1 MLRAVRRTLVAV
13 LGLGLAI
20 VTLTPAA
27 AQQAGLLRQLITTP
41 DADYTGFDYE
51 TIRNTTQEAC
61 EQACLGDNRCRAFT
75 FNTQANWCFLKN
87 DFAAL
92 SHANNAV
99 AGRIVNLSQP
109 VETLDRIRVAE
120 LDFLSADLIDRA
132 RAFTASLDTIFQP
145 GTRSYGDLIRAAGTA
160 ASANDQLLASSL
172 FGAALSLADE
182 DPKAWLEFGRA
193 NLGRAGQ
200 TYDER
205 QQIQDRATSAAI
217 NAYLRSED
225 DSSRAAA
232 LLLLTDAL
240 ERRQIW
246 RPAIKALRA
255 AIALRPNADLQT
267 RLDTMVAQYGF
278 RIVSHTVDADSD
290 APRICVTFSDPIPVS
305 MAGLADFVTAEGG
318 PGLAIEP
325 ESTQIC
331 VDGVRHGSRYRIQI
345 RAGLPAVDGEVLS
358 QTAVI
363 DVFVPDRS
371 AWVGFAGTAYVLPA
385 GPQPTIPIQSI
396 NAPEAEVQI
405 YRIGD
410 RSLAFALREGIFLSQ
425 LEPYRAEDIAYTY
438 GQLIWEGA
446 LEITGELNQMTTT
459 AIPVEEA
466 LGEQLPG
473 VYVITAK
480 VPGAQQDDYWDP
492 SATQWFVISDLGIST
507 LSANDGIHA
516 VIRSLASAEPLAGVT
531 VRLVARNNEVLGTAT
546 TDAEGHVAFAPG
558 LARGEGGNAP
568 QVVIAETA
576 DGDYAFLDLTRN
588 AFDLTDRGVAGRPAP
603 AALDAYMRTERGV
616 YRPGET
622 VHTTALVRD
631 TRARAVEGL
640 PMTLVVERP
649 DGVEQSRVVL
659 NDEGLGG
666 YYYALDL
673 SAGAMRGSWRLRLYS
688 DPDAAPVSET
698 SFLVED
704 FEPERL
710 AFELSTTATA
720 FDLFGPTDVDVAARY
735 LYGATA
741 PDLTVTGDIAVRP
754 TRTLAAFPGYQFG
767 REDDPFE
774 RVVEPIDAA
783 PQTDAE
789 GNAVVTVYLPEVQS
803 TTLLLQG
810 EAILRLTD
818 TSGRA
823 VERRLVLPVTPDGP
837 RIGVRPTF
845 DYGVPEGGPAEFDVI
860 AIGPDFARTDLDNV
874 EWTLLRVETDYQ
886 WYSSSGV
893 WRWQAITRTERVGS
907 GTIDLSADGAAT
919 RISTPVEWGEYRL
932 ELTSL
937 GDVPT
942 STTLE
947 FYAGW
952 YVGTAGT
959 DTPDVLQVALDR
971 PSYAIGETATLRL
984 DPQFAG
990 VAMIAVVDDR
1000 LIHMEMV
1007 EVPEGGTTVPLV
1019 VTDEWGPGAY
1029 ITATLFR
1036 PMDLDAGR
1044 MPARA
1049 LGLTWAEV
1057 EPGDRDL
1064 EVTIDLPDEVRP
1076 RGPLTIPVTIDDLA
1090 PGTEAY
1096 VAIAAVDLGILN
1108 LTNYQAPDPD
1118 GWYFGQR
1125 QLGTEIRDLYG
1136 NLIDTTQGQLG
1147 RLRVGGDG
1155 GAVRLGAPPPTTKLV
1170 AYHSGIVRVDANGE
1184 ATVEFDVPDFNGTVR
1199 IMVQAWSAD
1208 GIGHAVEDVFVRDP
1222 VVVATTVPRFL
1233 NLGDVSRLLI
1243 EVDNVSGPAG
1253 DYRLTVEGTD
1263 EFGFPNQVTEFAF
1276 ALAAAGRTTIILP
1289 ISADAIGDGT
1299 FNVNLTMPDGEI
1311 LPKDF
1316 QLGVRAPGVPETQR
1330 NIVTIPGGGGVLT
1343 VDGTAF
1349 GRFVPGTA
1357 ELTLSVG
1364 STARLD
1370 VAGVLDALDR
1380 YPYGCVEQTA
1390 SRAMPLLYLNEVAAS
1405 IGIAADEGIDTRIRN
1420 AIASV
1425 LEKQASSGAF
1435 GLWGPYDDGDLWLD
1449 AYVSDFLTRAKASGF
1464 DVPERALS
1472 IALDN
1477 LSNSIAYAPD
1487 FTSGG
1492 AEIAYALYV
1501 LASNGRASIG
1511 DLRYY
1516 LEAKLENFSSPLS
1529 RAQLGAAL
1537 ALYGDMPRAER
1548 AFAAAVRAF
1557 PRTGDTQT
1565 ERRVDYGTQLRDMA
1579 AVLALALEAGV
1590 RNVDTRDLT
1599 VRIAELRDARQWT
1612 STQEDA
1618 WTLMAAAGLIE
1629 QANDAG
1635 LTINGEAI
1643 DGPLFRSFYDT
1654 DLAVSPVTVANT
1666 GAEAVDAAVTVTG
1679 VPVTPAAEGGYG
1691 FTIERRY
1698 FRPDGTEV
1706 DVSTVAQNDRF
1717 VVTLTVTETQ
1727 VPWRTGRVLIVDP
1740 LPAGFEIENA
1750 NLSVSGDVGRYPW
1763 LTAES
1768 YIEHAESRT
1777 DRFVASLN
1785 RYSSSPTQY
1794 TVAYTVRAVSPG
1806 TFVHPAAVVEDM
1818 YRPDLRANTATTT
1831 VEVVGPTQ

>member
-1 MLRAVRRTLVAV
+1 MLRVVRRTLVAV

-20 VTLTPAA
+20 ATFTPAA
-27 AQQAGLLRQLITTP
+27 AQQTGLLRQLITTP
-41 DADYTGFDYE
+41 NADYTGFDYE
-51 TIRNTTQEAC
+51 TIRNTTQDAC
-61 EQACLGDNRCRAFT
+61 EAACLGDNRCRAFT
-75 FNTQANWCFLKN
+75 FNTDANWCFLKN
-87 DFAAL
+87 DFGAL
-92 SHANNAV
+92 SHANAAV

-109 VETLDRIRVAE
+109 VESLERIRVAE

-132 RAFTASLDTIFQP
+132 RAFTASLDTVFLP
-145 GTRSYGDLIRAAGTA
+145 GTRSYGDLIRAGGTA
-160 ASANDQLLASSL
+160 ASANDNLLASSL

-193 NLGRAGQ
+193 NLARAGQ
-200 TYDER
+200 TFDER
-205 QQIQDRATSAAI
+205 QQIRDRATSAAI

-225 DSSRAAA
+225 DAARASA

-240 ERRQIW
+240 EQRQIW

-255 AIALRPNADLQT
+255 AIALRPNADLQQ
-267 RLDTMVAQYGF
+267 RLDTMVAQHGF
-278 RIVSHTVDADSD
+278 RIVTHTVDSDSD
-290 APRICVTFSDPIPVS
+290 APRICVVFSDPIPVS
-305 MAGLADFVTAEGG
+305 RPGLADYVTAEGG

-345 RAGLPAVDGEVLS
+345 RAGLPAVDGEVLAT
-358 QTAVI
+358 TAVI

-425 LEPYRAEDIAYTY
+425 LEPYRAQDIAYTY
-438 GQLIWEGA
+438 GALIWEGA
-446 LEITGELNQMTTT
+446 LEIDVETNQMITT
-459 AIPVEEA
+459 AIPVEDA
-466 LGEQLPG
+466 LGEQQPG
-473 VYVITAK
+473 VYVITAR
-480 VPGAQQDDYWDP
+480 VPGALQDDYWDP
-492 SATQWFVISDLGIST
+492 VATQWFVISDLGIST

-516 VIRSLASAEPLAGVT
+516 VIRSLSTAQPEAGIT
-531 VRLVARNNEVLGTAT
+531 VRLVARNNEVLGEAV
-546 TDAEGHVAFAPG
+546 TDAEGHVRFDAG
-558 LARGEGGNAP
+558 LARGAGGNAP

-576 DGDYAFLDLTRN
+576 EGDYAFLDLTRS

-603 AALDAYMRTERGV
+603 GAIDAYMRTERGV

-622 VHTTALVRD
+622 VHVTALVRD
-631 TRARAVEGL
+631 SRARAVAGL
-640 PMTLVVERP
+640 PMTLVIERP

-659 NDEGLGG
+659 NDEVLGG
-666 YYYALDL
+666 YHYALDL

-688 DPDAAPVSET
+688 DPDGAPVEEE

-710 AFELSTTATA
+710 AFDLSTTATA
-720 FDLFGPTDVDVAARY
+720 FDLFGPTDIDVAARY

-754 TRTLAAFPGYQFG
+754 VRSLAAFPGYQFG

-774 RVVEPIDAA
+774 RIVEPIDAA

-789 GNAVVTVYLPEVQS
+789 GNAVVTVYLPAVQS

-810 EAILRLTD
+810 EAVMRLTD

-845 DYGVPEGGPAEFDVI
+845 DYGVPEGGPAQFDVI
-860 AIGPDFARTDLDNV
+860 AIGPDFARTDLDDV

-893 WRWQAITRTERVGS
+893 WRWRAITRTQRVGS
-907 GTIDLSADGAAT
+907 GTIDLSATGNPA
-919 RISTPVEWGEYRL
+919 RITAPVEWGEYRL
-932 ELTSL
+932 ELTSM
-937 GDVPT
+937 GSSPT
-942 STTLE
+942 STTVE

-952 YVGTAGT
+952 YVANAGT

-971 PSYAIGETATLRL
+971 PSYALGETANLRL

-1007 EVPEGGTTVPLV
+1007 DVPAEGTTVPL
-1019 VTDEWGPGAY
+1019 TITEEWGPGAY

-1064 EVTIDLPDEVRP
+1064 SVTIDVPEEVRP
-1076 RGPLTIPVTIDDLA
+1076 RGPLTIPVTIDNLA

-1108 LTNYQAPDPD
+1108 LTNYQPPAPDA
-1118 GWYFGQR
+1118 WYFGQR

-1170 AYHSGIVRVDANGE
+1170 AFHSGVVRVDENGE
-1184 ATVEFDVPDFNGTVR
+1184 ATVEFEVPDFNGTVR
-1199 IMVQAWSAD
+1199 IMVQAWSAE
-1208 GIGHAVEDVFVRDP
+1208 GIGSAVKDVFVRDP

-1243 EVDNVSGPAG
+1243 EVNNVSGPAG

-1263 EFGFPNQVTEFAF
+1263 EFGFPNRVTEFAF
-1276 ALAAAGRTTIILP
+1276 PLAVAGRTTIILP
-1289 ISADAIGDGT
+1289 ISADIIGDGE
-1299 FNVNLTMPDGEI
+1299 FRVNLTMPDGEV

-1330 NIVTIPGGGGVLT
+1330 NIVTIPAQGGTLT

-1370 VAGVLDALDR
+1370 VAGVLNALDR

-1405 IGIAADEGIDTRIRN
+1405 IGIAADTGVDDRIRR
-1420 AIASV
+1420 AVASV

-1449 AYVSDFLTRAKASGF
+1449 AYVTDFLTRARENGF
-1464 DVPERALS
+1464 EVPERAFS

-1487 FTSGG
+1487 FASGG
-1492 AEIAYALYV
+1492 QEIAYALYV
-1501 LASNGRASIG
+1501 LARNGRASIG

-1516 LEAKLENFSSPLS
+1516 LEAKLTAFSSPLS

-1548 AFAAAVRAF
+1548 AFASATAAF

-1565 ERRVDYGTQLRDMA
+1565 ERRTDYGTTLRDMA
-1579 AVLALALEAGV
+1579 AVLALAVEAGV
-1590 RNVDTRDLT
+1590 SNVDTRDLT
-1599 VRIAELRDARQWT
+1599 VRIAEYRDARRWT

-1618 WTLMAAAGLIE
+1618 WTLMAAAALIAK
-1629 QANDAG
+1629 ANDAG
-1635 LTINGEAI
+1635 LTIDGEAI
-1643 DGPLFRSFYDT
+1643 DGPLFRSYYDT
-1654 DLAVSPVTVANT
+1654 DLAVTSATVTNT
-1666 GAEAVDAAVTVTG
+1666 GPEAVDAAVTVTG

-1706 DVSTVAQNDRF
+1706 DVSTVAQNERF

-1740 LPAGFEIENA
+1740 LPAGFEIENS
-1750 NLSVSGDVGRYPW
+1750 NLSLSGDVSRYPW
-1763 LTAES
+1763 LSAEA

-1777 DRFVASLN
+1777 DRYVASLN

-1806 TFVHPAAVVEDM
+1806 NFVHPAAVVEDM